1 MLENLPLSSP
11 THSMSMKS
19 ISMRTTKSIECPI
32 NLTGDAGPLA
42 RACGKPG
49 SRPRLETF
57 PMASHTNE
65 AYGRLRYLLLR
76 YPRASVNGSFIRDD
90 KIFIS
95 LTIHMDGHLPLQR
108 MELDLLLLRAR
119 PGHQCAHGL
128 PQSDPEDASRAEWE
142 RLAALLPNWELL
154 ESEFVSP

>member
-1 MLENLPLSSP
+1 
-11 THSMSMKS
+11 
-19 ISMRTTKSIECPI
+19 
-32 NLTGDAGPLA
+32 
-42 RACGKPG
+42 
-49 SRPRLETF
+49 
-57 PMASHTNE
+57 MASHANE

-95 LTIHMDGHLPLQR
+95 LTLHMDGHLPLQR

-119 PGHQCAHGL
+119 PGQQCAQGL
-128 PQSDPEDASRAEWE
+128 PQSDSADATRAEWD
-142 RLAALLPNWELL
+142 RLAAFLPNWELL